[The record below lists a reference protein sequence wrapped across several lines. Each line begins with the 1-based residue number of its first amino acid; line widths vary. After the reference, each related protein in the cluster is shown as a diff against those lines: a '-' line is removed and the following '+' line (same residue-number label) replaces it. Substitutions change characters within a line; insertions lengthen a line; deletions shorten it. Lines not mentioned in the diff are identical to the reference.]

1 MKILHVIISK
11 GFAGS
16 ELYTVNLIN
25 HQSKNNDTFLIKSDE
40 NIHHSF
46 KLLDVPYH
54 DWSDQNKNKEG

>member
-1 MKILHVIISK
+1 MTETVIIYAL
-11 GFAGS
+11 FAF
-16 ELYTVNLIN
+16 VI
-25 HQSKNNDTFLIKSDE
+25 FLQLRVLSDLNEVRQFQIKSDE